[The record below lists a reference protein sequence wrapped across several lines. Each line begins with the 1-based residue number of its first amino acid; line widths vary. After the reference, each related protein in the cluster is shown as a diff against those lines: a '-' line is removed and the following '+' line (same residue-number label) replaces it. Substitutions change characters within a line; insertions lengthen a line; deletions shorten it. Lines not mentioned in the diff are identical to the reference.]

1 MKFTSIIALV
11 STLALIDSTIA
22 APVPAG
28 LALPNI
34 PYPTKH
40 CDQAC
45 NQTKALAMRAE
56 AEKGC
61 AIEQL
66 GVGIP
71 LAQCAKFGGKYVGMK
86 CVGFDHAEQQAQCM
100 GKVADWFS
108 KAEAQIA
115 ALPK

>member
-1 MKFTSIIALV
+1 MKLTSIIALV

-22 APVPAG
+22 APTPAG
-28 LALPNI
+28 QAHSNF
-34 PYPTKH
+34 
-40 CDQAC
+40 CDKAC
-45 NQTKALAMRAE
+45 NQKKALVMKSK

-86 CVGFDHAEQQAQCM
+86 CVGFDHAKQKAKCM
-100 GKVADWFS
+100 GHVADWFS